1 MTIWQRP
8 TPARRA
14 RRLLS
19 ALTAMCALCALSACH
34 DSTQPGAAPLA
45 ALPADAYR
53 ATWHIT
59 SQEPGTVQAT
69 LRVHSGSA
77 APALGAYRVQLMLP
91 PGVDTA
97 ALALDQSTAQGAAQR
112 LLAVDGRLLRV
123 VGVAPDGLSA
133 GDLFTVK
140 LRAPATLSAEAL
152 ATMLQVQEWVDV
164 QGVNRLARLE
174 RPAAGGPR

>member
-1 MTIWQRP
+1 MKTS
-8 TPARRA
+8 
-14 RRLLS
+14 RLLVTVAAVS
-19 ALTAMCALCALSACH
+19 ALTLFTACH

-45 ALPADAYR
+45 ALAPDAYR

-59 SQEPGTVQAT
+59 SQDAGTVQAT
-69 LRVHSGSA
+69 LRVHSGGA
-77 APALGAYRVQLMLP
+77 APALGAYRVQFVLP

-97 ALALDQSTAQGAAQR
+97 ALALDQSAAQGAAQR
-112 LLAVDGRLLRV
+112 MLAVDGRTLRV

-140 LRAPATLSAEAL
+140 LRAPATLSAQAL
-152 ATMLQVQEWVDV
+152 ATTLLVQEWVDV

-174 RPAAGGPR
+174 SLAAGGVR